1 MSKTAIILISFYQMT
16 VLPVVMACLENSS
29 IPDNLIAQYHSTN
42 YQIGIGSDVFTLSI
56 DQHSESLAQLMA
68 IRHADCAA
76 IITAHNPFSQL
87 QNPEKNLA
95 AHLLLAQALNQYSD
109 SVIPCTNIDPTGSWP
124 PEEGFLALGLTVA
137 TAQRI
142 GRQFNQNAIVW
153 VDSHAV
159 PTLILLR

>member
-56 DQHSESLAQLMA
+56 NQHSESLAQLMT

-137 TAQRI
+137 TAQHI

-153 VDSHAV
+153 ADSHAI
-159 PTLILLR
+159 PALILLR